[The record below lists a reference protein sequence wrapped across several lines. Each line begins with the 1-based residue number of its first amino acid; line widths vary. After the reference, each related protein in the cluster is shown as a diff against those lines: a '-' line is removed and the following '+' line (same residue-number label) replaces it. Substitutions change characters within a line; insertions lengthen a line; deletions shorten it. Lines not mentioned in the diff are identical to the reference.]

1 MRYVTVATDSILDRL
16 TLGIHSLCEANAM
29 TMAESD
35 TDEAIVL
42 PHSPSEA
49 WDVEEEGVLR
59 YLGFVSIYYQKVHN
73 PNAEDYRQR
82 DLIPIETFES
92 KAGALLMR
100 CYDLN
105 AGFVKSFR
113 LDAVQRIMIRDQNL
127 ADDSWGLQ
135 DITFRV
141 KENI

>member
-1 MRYVTVATDSILDRL
+1 MRYVTVATDFILDRL
-16 TLGIHSLCEANAM
+16 TFGIYSLCEANAELVDI
-29 TMAESD
+29 ES
-35 TDEAIVL
+35 L

-59 YLGFVSIYYQKVHN
+59 DLGFISLYYQKVHN
-73 PNAEDYRQR
+73 PNADDYRQR
-82 DLIPIETFES
+82 DLIPVETYES

-127 ADDSWGLQ
+127 TDDGWGLQ